1 VLKPYYSDDQ
11 VTLFHADVRDVDLA
25 DVVECVV
32 FSPPYNVDIG
42 YEGPAD
48 TLAWPEYHDLA
59 DAACRLTALT
69 LVDNGRAWVNVT
81 PVVPEHSCGSVEEYK
96 RVSLLGIWSGA
107 LNQSGLGIWDYIAWA
122 TEKGPDCAW
131 GSWRSPSAPN
141 LRGEWEA
148 VIVAAK
154 GGWQRPTPAELV
166 GWRDQVSDWTP
177 LTRNVWRIRPARR
190 NGHPVPFPVEL
201 ACRVIRL
208 STWPRET
215 VLDPFAGSGTTLEA
229 ARRLGRRAIGIEVSE
244 RYCELTAQRLA
255 QMPFDFEGAA

>member
-81 PVVPEHSCGSVEEYK
+81 PVVPEHSCGSVE
-96 RVSLLGIWSGA
+96 
-107 LNQSGLGIWDYIAWA
+107 
-122 TEKGPDCAW
+122 
-131 GSWRSPSAPN
+131 
-141 LRGEWEA
+141 
-148 VIVAAK
+148 
-154 GGWQRPTPAELV
+154 
-166 GWRDQVSDWTP
+166 
-177 LTRNVWRIRPARR
+177 
-190 NGHPVPFPVEL
+190 
-201 ACRVIRL
+201 
-208 STWPRET
+208 
-215 VLDPFAGSGTTLEA
+215 
-229 ARRLGRRAIGIEVSE
+229 
-244 RYCELTAQRLA
+244 
-255 QMPFDFEGAA
+255 